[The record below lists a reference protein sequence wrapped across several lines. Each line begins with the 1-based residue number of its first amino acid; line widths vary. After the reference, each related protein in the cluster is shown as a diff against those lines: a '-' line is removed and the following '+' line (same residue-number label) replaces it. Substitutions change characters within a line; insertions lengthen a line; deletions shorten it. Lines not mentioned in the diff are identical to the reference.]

1 VSSGE
6 SPAEGQDGL
15 GSRRNVLRAGVLGV
29 NDGLVS
35 AAGLVIG
42 VAGATNSTKALLT
55 AGLAGLL
62 AGSLSLAAG
71 EYVSVSS
78 HRDSERAAL
87 DQERR
92 QLADAPKDELAEL
105 AGLYQARGLPAELA
119 REVAVHLTA
128 HDALGAHA
136 EAELG
141 IDPDEMASPWHAAR
155 ASLVSFAAGALLPL
169 LADCAAPGCGAA
181 VRDRGVRARG
191 PGGVRVGQ
199 RPCGARAGACR
210 RAAQRRRG
218 RAGDG
223 PDLRCGIAA
232 GSVRNLAS
240 TRHVLLHGLE
250 LVSKGRYWHHDY
262 ASRCCRRGAAGR
274 TAGQAAASVGH
285 AGAGSG
291 HRGLR

>member
-1 VSSGE
+1 MEPEGGSRVSSDE

-35 AAGLVIG
+35 TAGLVIG

-71 EYVSVSS
+71 EYVSVST

-92 QLADAPKDELAEL
+92 QLTDAPKDELAEL

-119 REVAVHLTA
+119 LEVAVHLTA

-136 EAELG
+136 EA
-141 IDPDEMASPWHAAR
+141 
-155 ASLVSFAAGALLPL
+155 
-169 LADCAAPGCGAA
+169 
-181 VRDRGVRARG
+181 
-191 PGGVRVGQ
+191 
-199 RPCGARAGACR
+199 
-210 RAAQRRRG
+210 
-218 RAGDG
+218 DG
-223 PDLRCGIAA
+223 PDLRRGIAA
-232 GSVRNLAS
+232 GSVGNLA
-240 TRHVLLHGLE
+240 
-250 LVSKGRYWHHDY
+250 RYP
-262 ASRCCRRGAAGR
+262 AR
-274 TAGQAAASVGH
+274 TAT
-285 AGAGSG
+285 
-291 HRGLR
+291 